1 MKAQKSVF
9 LYIIFY
15 IILCLSLS
23 GCLNK
28 NMEYLI
34 TQRMEKNNFS
44 HQEILSAHFW
54 EQKLTYGNLSDRS
67 ILLAFYPL
75 YLIKIGNFIQK
86 DIDSVQISPANTDE
100 EQLHYFSQVLYND
113 NIDTSTALEFIN
125 DSENIEQYC
134 QQIIKTDNDYLK
146 IALLQKLSKDPK
158 LYKQYIVQLLS
169 DENEFVRMESISIL
183 SNITDKSILTY
194 LYSSLNDD
202 SPLVRVQSC
211 KAIEK
216 LNFPESI
223 DYLRKLLLDPE
234 VYVRRNV
241 AEILQRMT
249 GKKITYPQ

>member
-1 MKAQKSVF
+1 MKAQKRVF
-9 LYIIFY
+9 LY
-15 IILCLSLS
+15 IILCLSIS

-54 EQKLTYGNLSDRS
+54 EQKLTHGNLSDRS
-67 ILLAFYPL
+67 ILLAYYPL
-75 YLIKIGNFIQK
+75 YLIQIGNFIQA
-86 DIDSVQISPANTDE
+86 DTDSVQVSPANSNQN
-100 EQLHYFSQVLYND
+100 QLQYFSQVLYND

-125 DSENIEQYC
+125 DSQNIEQYC
-134 QQIIKTDNDYLK
+134 QQIIQTDNDYLK
-146 IALLQKLSKDPK
+146 IALLQKLSKNPQ
-158 LYKQYIVQLLS
+158 LYKQYIIQLLS
-169 DENEFVRMESISIL
+169 DKNEFVRMESIWVL
-183 SNITDKSILTY
+183 SHITDKSILPY
-194 LYSSLNDD
+194 LYSSLNDQ

-223 DYLRKLLLDPE
+223 DYLRKLLLDSE
-234 VYVRRNV
+234 AYVRRNV

-249 GKKITYPQ
+249 EKR

>member
-1 MKAQKSVF
+1 MKAQKHAF
-9 LYIIFY
+9 IY
-15 IILCLSLS
+15 IILCLSIS

-54 EQKLTYGNLSDRS
+54 EQKLTHGNLSDRS

-86 DIDSVQISPANTDE
+86 DTDSVQVSQENSSQN
-100 EQLHYFSQVLYND
+100 QLQYFSQVLYND

-125 DSENIEQYC
+125 DSQNIEQYC
-134 QQIIKTDNDYLK
+134 QQIIQTNNDYLK
-146 IALLQKLSKDPK
+146 IALLQKLSKNPK
-158 LYKQYIVQLLS
+158 PYKHYIIRLLS
-169 DENEFVRMESISIL
+169 DDNEFVRMESIFVL
-183 SNITDKSILTY
+183 SHIIDKSILSY
-194 LYSSLNDD
+194 LYSSLNDN

-223 DYLRKLLLDPE
+223 DYLRNLLLDPE
-234 VYVRRNV
+234 AYVRRNV
-241 AEILQRMT
+241 TEILQRMT
-249 GKKITYPQ
+249 GKKINYPQ

>member
-1 MKAQKSVF
+1 MKAKNH
-9 LYIIFY
+9 LLLY
-15 IILCLSLS
+15 IILCFSIS

-54 EQKLTYGNLSDRS
+54 EQKLTHGNLSDRS

-75 YLIKIGNFIQK
+75 YLFKIGNFIQQ
-86 DIDSVQISPANTDE
+86 DTDSVQISPENSNQN
-100 EQLHYFSQVLYND
+100 QLQYFSQVLYND

-134 QQIIKTDNDYLK
+134 QQIIQTDNDYLK

-158 LYKQYIVQLLS
+158 LYKQYIIRLLL
-169 DENEFVRMESISIL
+169 DKNEIVRMESIIAL
-183 SNITDKSILTY
+183 SNIVDKSILSY

-216 LNFPESI
+216 LNFSESI

-234 VYVRRNV
+234 AYVRRNV

-249 GKKITYPQ
+249 GKKVTYPQ